1 MTKELVQYGVSG
13 KVATIALNR
22 PEAANAHNAE
32 LLPELD
38 VRWTAAACDAMF
50 SDPVALMGIGGVEY
64 HGRTPSTTV
73 IFDRASQDFE
83 DTSRSR

>member
-32 LLPELD
+32 LLLELD
-38 VRWTAAACDAMF
+38 LRWTAAAYDAMF

-64 HGRTPSTTV
+64 HGRTSSTTV
-73 IFDRASQDFE
+73 IFDRASQDLE